1 MCRCL
6 ICQSGGV
13 EFIKIVLRF
22 WPKQLEY
29 SSTMVAATGG
39 IGAAVASTGRAAC
52 SEDSGDRAMASET
65 SRSDSGI
72 PWAPMEL
79 RMTMAD
85 YGLFSE
91 DFGTSEVQNWV
102 CPAPPIKQ
110 HPRKH
115 ALKLAFFCRR
125 DGASIKSIKIV
136 P

>member
-29 SSTMVAATGG
+29 SSTMVAAT
-39 IGAAVASTGRAAC
+39 AVAGTGRAAC
-52 SEDSGDRAMASET
+52 SEDSA

-102 CPAPPIKQ
+102 CIKQ

-115 ALKLAFFCRR
+115 ALSSV
-125 DGASIKSIKIV
+125 D
-136 P
+136 PT